1 MACELEDNEPII
13 SVLGCTDPLA
23 LNYFSGAT
31 VDDGSCLYPEPI
43 SGCTDPFAINY
54 NEEATIEDCS
64 CIYSECPDTI
74 YITETGFVYYTVE
87 SEDPTN
93 PKPIAEVID
102 KGGLNLEEVPV
113 FTGDKANNVKITSLP
128 LPENCC
134 TEEIVGEDVTWNG
147 KNCVLTS
154 RLDCPEEIIIGDN
167 NVVYYFKTIEQVE
180 GELIIGKRFL
190 GGNRIL
196 LNQNCCTES
205 VVGQPVTWDPNFV
218 VNTSRIPGAC
228 ILDNLPEECELT
240 LEDVIYVG
248 DTVVINCLIP
258 PIEEDVPDDIGDT
271 SIIDDT
277 KDCINIQLISLGSPE
292 SLFDSP
298 NGYVPHVVLVT
309 SDVNVLTYQV
319 GDVLELTGFG
329 VINNTCFNN
338 IDINGQVEILY
349 IHDLTSFN
357 GFYYIWLNVTT
368 VEPVGCTQDDF
379 INVITNGFACPI
391 EGVDF
396 GDIIPECLGGSKYQF
411 QSLSLSGIIFPE
423 LGLDYQTLCN
433 EQGLNGDDYYL
444 YVTLTTLPTTECQ
457 TYFFDESFKNNLEN
471 GCWGQQYTIQFV
483 DQAGN
488 QSQTTGQ
495 IDLSGYDQ
503 GYKLLYYGEVGGN
516 IIGLFNLSI
525 PFEGGYNL
533 EVNNNSCEVTFPFEM
548 CLAGGKSINKSTLQD
563 TTTDFNFNTKKEEV
577 SYTEGI
583 VLTYQQ
589 DSPTQCGEYYT
600 NSNIDLDPFIFNN
613 TIKNTILELNYNVG
627 NQNCC
632 NGYFQITIIGPN
644 NFQETIQSNQTQQ
657 IILPNIG
664 QYEITLDL
672 VSFNCSSSLSVIS
685 KTPQE
690 KFLSSIDNLIELIG
704 SITIP
709 ILLDPCDTEVI
720 EPITCPNL
728 SEICCT
734 TLGADLGWQ
743 FIDGVCYW
751 NPPAQPTDIEIGISE
766 NDIFIPD
773 SGCTDLNVSLFF
785 YMEKPDDPTC
795 LGDENITATL
805 AFYSGDSMGN
815 DVAFSTVELSN
826 FNLGRDGYC
835 NWVLISSQITGY
847 AGENFKIKLIL
858 NNVLDC
864 CDYNI
869 FVDDIKVDCVKQDS
883 ITVTNKFQCP
893 GFKLDRVID
902 NKKSWVYN
910 DGLPINR
917 IFAPSPDADLPW
929 RYTDYLEQSG
939 VYEKHSKLVL
949 NSKEMEITFN
959 MCNTSNCTPNLTI
972 FELLEY
978 KNNFQ
983 SFWIKFIEQFVP
995 ATTIF
1000 VAGEKWCAKA
1010 EDICPVYE
1018 ECDYDNNFNLK
1029 DLGVIQEDSKPN
1041 KPKPPLA
1048 GKQIEVNSGANTP
1061 ESEKSGDWGKNNK
1074 PNGEPVVLDG
1084 FVGSFI
1090 EDRPSDVPEKLT
1102 FRRGELPLL
1111 KDGMRTYISKFSSP
1125 QIQIVNG

>member
-113 FTGDKANNVKITSLP
+113 FTGGKANNVKITSLP

-218 VNTSRIPGAC
+218 VSSSIVPGAC

-258 PIEEDVPDDIGDT
+258 PVEEEPPIEEESGDT
-271 SIIDDT
+271 GIIDDT
-277 KDCINIQLISLGSPE
+277 KDCIDISGTQINYPKLINE
-292 SLFDSP
+292 SSSTEDGPYVILYTTDESVLTLSP
-298 NGYVPHVVLVT
+298 NDNIELSNFGTVTYSCGSNNNVSIPLNGLTTITDILVVPGTANPTTYAIVLPIPPPPSCNQSLIVT
-309 SDVNVLTYQV
+309 VNGTL
-319 GDVLELTGFG
+319 
-329 VINNTCFNN
+329 
-338 IDINGQVEILY
+338 
-349 IHDLTSFN
+349 
-357 GFYYIWLNVTT
+357 
-368 VEPVGCTQDDF
+368 
-379 INVITNGFACPI
+379 CPI
-391 EGVDF
+391 EGIDV
-396 GDIIPECLGGSKYQF
+396 GEPPTTCVDIISWFNELIGTQITTQEASDNNITLNTNGGI
-411 QSLSLSGIIFPE
+411 LTDPTLNLRIPSG
-423 LGLDYQTLCN
+423 
-433 EQGLNGDDYYL
+433 
-444 YVTLTTLPTTECQ
+444 
-457 TYFFDESFKNNLEN
+457 
-471 GCWGQQYTIQFV
+471 
-483 DQAGN
+483 QAGN
-488 QSQTTGQ
+488 VNALVNDGVGDDLYLSNITPLTNNDCYGT
-495 IDLSGYDQ
+495 IDLDGITVKVLKKIPDPNNTS
-503 GYKLLYYGEVGGN
+503 N
-516 IIGLFNLSI
+516 IILVTDYILI
-525 PFEGGYNL
+525 PTVGCNDRDIEETNATGCP
-533 EVNNNSCEVTFPFEM
+533 V
-548 CLAGGKSINKSTLQD
+548 GGKSVNKSTLQD

-672 VSFNCSSSLSVIS
+672 VYFNCSSSLSVIS

-835 NWVLISSQITGY
+835 NWVQISSQITGY

-959 MCNTSNCTPNLTI
+959 MCNTDNCTPNLTI